1 MDDLQKAR
9 AAWIAA
15 LEENQRLSIDR
26 DRLRRENHEL
36 RMNLASARCQA
47 TIMEGL
53 ASAYA
58 KTLFLGS

>member
-36 RMNLASARCQA
+36 RIRPSERAVSGHDHGRACQRIRQNA
-47 TIMEGL
+47 I
-53 ASAYA
+53 SR
-58 KTLFLGS
+58 